1 MRVMVTGATGFTGS
15 HTVRA
20 LIEAGHEVRALVRD
34 RAKVAR
40 VFGDGSPVVAH
51 AIEGDIL
58 DRKAVG
64 QALEDVDSVVHTA
77 ALVDLRRSKA
87 EEVLRTNLEGVRN
100 VIGTAAERGVG
111 PIVYVS
117 SLAAFF
123 DPENPPTRPCL
134 LYTSPSPRDQRGSR
148 MPSSA

>member
-64 QALEDVDSVVHTA
+64 QALEDVDSVA
-77 ALVDLRRSKA
+77 
-87 EEVLRTNLEGVRN
+87 
-100 VIGTAAERGVG
+100 
-111 PIVYVS
+111 VS
-117 SLAAFF
+117 YTHLTL
-123 DPENPPTRPCL
+123 PTIC
-134 LYTSPSPRDQRGSR
+134 SV
-148 MPSSA
+148 